1 MRAQIRMKSTEYNVP
16 RVVQQWQA
24 RYRTSGAVHF
34 ADPSTL
40 LVGADIEV
48 EALEN
53 LLWSLRATEVEVIWR
68 SPRVEPEET
77 QGILETDVPH
87 HSSRRHPAGPGS
99 PPV

>member
-1 MRAQIRMKSTEYNVP
+1 MRAQVRMRSTQYDLR
-16 RVVQQWQA
+16 RVVQRWQA
-24 RYRTSGAVHF
+24 RYQTSGAVHF

-53 LLWSLRATEVEVIWR
+53 LLRSLRATEVEVIWR
-68 SPRVEPEET
+68 SPRVEPEST
-77 QGILETDVPH
+77 RGILQPNVPH